1 MPIDLPRPALSLA
14 ALETPAAPAAFL
26 QVGPAP
32 TALPGSVGARPADA
46 VLPPRRSPAARDRS
60 PAPVQSA
67 KFSECL
73 AAAEADSDVAMDGA
87 QAWLATL
94 AGPARAE
101 AHECIGVIASRS
113 ENWSDA
119 EAAFL
124 AARSDVPAADGAYR
138 ARMALLAANA
148 ALARNGGGA
157 AALSAIDLARG
168 DAGANPGAALAGS
181 IAVDRA
187 RALVM
192 LARLPEAKV
201 ALAEARTA
209 VPADPT
215 AWLLSATLSRRMGE
229 LGTAQAQIERAAALL
244 PIDPEIG
251 LEAGVIAVLSGRDEA
266 ARRSWQSVIVAAPGT
281 PIAATAKGYIDQLGP
296 APTTSV
302 PSR

>member
-14 ALETPAAPAAFL
+14 ALETPAAPAAYL

-32 TALPGSVGARPADA
+32 TALPGSVGARPADT

-73 AAAEADSDVAMDGA
+73 AAAEADGDVAMDGA

-124 AARSDVPAADGAYR
+124 AARSDAPADGAYR

-148 ALARNGGGA
+148 ALARDGGGA
-157 AALSAIDLARG
+157 AALTAIDLARG
-168 DAGANPGAALAGS
+168 DAGANPAAALAGS

-201 ALAEARTA
+201 ALSEARIA

-266 ARRSWQSVIVAAPGT
+266 ARRSWQSVIAAAPGT